1 MKKNRRIW
9 ALLLSLAMIF
19 TLLPATVFA
28 ADQVSDVPK
37 IPEPVKVVYSGP
49 DLRGVL
55 DTDTLYNL
63 ETPDV
68 NRFIVT
74 YSDGSKKTFIYR
86 EKTYK
91 DENSGAGEE
100 YTLGAFIP
108 EDVTDP
114 DPLEAT
120 ECLYAEV
127 RQSSDKTYSFE
138 KGWNEDVELAVFIQY
153 PIPGE
158 TSEEGGIEYKTLTT
172 RADVLCAAD
181 AYPKAVEFIP
191 AEGFT
196 PECTDGFNYLADDL
210 FYGEGNKFRVSYE
223 GWMEGDPGKGIEE
236 GFQDYTT
243 TYVYAKGVDPEGNEV
258 EGFFV
263 NGNPARGKSF
273 VIGEGAA
280 VNIPFNKEEKVEFT
294 YIEYVDAYDKYVEV
308 PFEVTVKATRREPSA
323 NFPILTYTGKPVTAK
338 TLKSKI
344 KVYDANGKVIP
355 ASTYDIETENKGKM
369 GWYDAK
375 IVFNDSL
382 PEKDTYV
389 DSIITYYGI
398 GPKAPV
404 ISGLVAGKKSMTV
417 KWKKPTSAQLK
428 NIDGYYIELSTNK
441 NFAENYKSVKVSK
454 ANIKKCKKTIKGL
467 KSGKKYYVRI
477 YAYKKIT
484 QDGDKYNMGSEDSKI
499 KYKKTK

>member
-91 DENSGAGEE
+91 DENSDTGEE

-108 EDVTDP
+108 ENVSDP

-127 RQSSDKTYSFE
+127 KQSSGKTYSFK
-138 KGWNEDVELAVFIQY
+138 KGWNESVELAVYVQY
-153 PIPGE
+153 PIPGGA
-158 TSEEGGIEYKTLTT
+158 SEEGGIEYKTLSTYV
-172 RADVLCAAD
+172 DVLCAAD
-181 AYPKAVEFIP
+181 SYPRKVEFIP
-191 AEGFT
+191 AEGFI
-196 PECTDGFNYLADDL
+196 PECTDGYNYLADEI
-210 FYGEGNKFRVSYE
+210 FYGEGNKFIVSYE

-236 GFQDYTT
+236 GFQDFTT
-243 TYVYAKGVDPEGNEV
+243 TYVYAKGIDPDGDEV

-263 NGNPARGKSF
+263 NGNVTRKSF
-273 VIGEGAA
+273 AIGEGAVVDIA
-280 VNIPFNKEEKVEFT
+280 YNKEAKAKFT

-308 PFEVTVKATRREPSA
+308 PFEVTVKATRREPYA
-323 NFPILTYTGKPVTAK
+323 NYPVLNYTGKPVTVN

-355 ASTYDIETENKGKM
+355 ASTYDIEAENEVEM

-389 DSIITYYGI
+389 DSITTFYGI
-398 GPKAPV
+398 GPAAPA
-404 ISGLVAGKKSMTV
+404 ILNPVAGKKSMTV
-417 KWKKPTSAQLK
+417 KWKKPTASQLK
-428 NIDGYYIELSTNK
+428 NIDGFYIELSTDKQFNG
-441 NFAENYKSVKVSK
+441 NYKRVNVKKDAV
-454 ANIKKCKKTIKGL
+454 KKGKKVIKGL
-467 KSGKKYYVRI
+467 KKGKKYYVRL
-477 YAYKKIT
+477 YAYKTVK
-484 QDGDKYNMGSEDSKI
+484 QNDEKFKMWSDYSKV

>member
-28 ADQVSDVPK
+28 ADQVSDAPK

-55 DTDTLYNL
+55 GTDTLYNL

-68 NRFIVT
+68 TSFIVSYT
-74 YSDGSKKTFIYR
+74 GGGQKTFVYR

-91 DENSGAGEE
+91 DENSDTGEE

-108 EDVTDP
+108 ENVSDP

-127 RQSSDKTYSFE
+127 KQSSGKTYSFK
-138 KGWNEDVELAVFIQY
+138 KGWNESVELAVYVQY
-153 PIPGE
+153 PIPGGA
-158 TSEEGGIEYKTLTT
+158 SEEGGIEYKTLSTYV
-172 RADVLCAAD
+172 DVLCAAD
-181 AYPKAVEFIP
+181 SYPKKVEFIP
-191 AEGFT
+191 AEGFI
-196 PECTDGFNYLADDL
+196 PECTDGYNYLADEI
-210 FYGEGNKFRVSYE
+210 FYGEGNKFIVSYE
-223 GWMEGDPGKGIEE
+223 GWMEGDPGQGIEE
-236 GFQDYTT
+236 GFQDFTT
-243 TYVYAKGVDPEGNEV
+243 TYEYAKGLDPEGNEV

-263 NGNPARGKSF
+263 SGNPTRGKSF
-273 VIGEGAA
+273 EIGEGAA
-280 VNIPFNKEEKVEFT
+280 VNIAFGKEKKVKFT

-308 PFEVTVKATRREPSA
+308 PFEVTVKATRREPIA
-323 NFPILTYTGKPVTAK
+323 NFPILNYTGKPVTAN

-355 ASTYDIETENKGKM
+355 SSAYDIEAEDKTEM
-369 GWYDAK
+369 GWYEAK

-382 PEKDTYV
+382 AERGTYV
-389 DSIITYYGI
+389 DSITTYYGI
-398 GPKAPV
+398 GPAAPV
-404 ISGLVAGKKSMTV
+404 ILNPVAGKKSLTV
-417 KWKKPTSAQLK
+417 KWKKPTASQLK
-428 NIDGYYIELSTNK
+428 NIDGYYIELSTDK
-441 NFAENYKSVKVSK
+441 NFSGNYKSVKVSK

-467 KSGKKYYVRI
+467 KKGKKYYIRM
-477 YAYKKIT
+477 YAFKKIS
-484 QDGDKYNMGSEDSKI
+484 QDGDKYNMGSADSKI